1 MVNAFVTFFVGF
13 FGLLLGA
20 FYYFDRE
27 VRSSRVEA
35 RDKTRARVRIMLE
48 ELQGYDDLVTD
59 LVTKSW
65 ASGPELER
73 IRLRISSRADSLN
86 NVLDACWESLGLDV
100 DEIST
105 LVRVHGFVEKNDL
118 LMRRRHVIVRRANL
132 SGLYQ
137 EYSERIKAAKRIC
150 TLHSI

>member
-1 MVNAFVTFFVGF
+1 
-13 FGLLLGA
+13 
-20 FYYFDRE
+20 
-27 VRSSRVEA
+27 
-35 RDKTRARVRIMLE
+35 MLE
-48 ELQGYDDLVTD
+48 DLQGYDDLVTD

-65 ASGPELER
+65 ASAPELER

-118 LMRRRHVIVRRANL
+118 LMRRRHAVVRRANL